1 MANTDLILFGIAI
14 ILFGG
19 FFVVAEALNYATLA
33 NWIPG
38 LGLLISF
45 VGLVVDRFAVES

>member
-33 NWIPG
+33 N
-38 LGLLISF
+38 
-45 VGLVVDRFAVES
+45 